1 MLGVHIADVS
11 HYVRPGSALDL
22 EAWERGTSVY
32 FADQVVP
39 MLPRELSNGICSLN
53 PRVDRLALSCVMT
66 LTPEGEV
73 VDHTIAK
80 SVIRTTE
87 RMTYEDCNALLS
99 HSDPALA
106 ERYARILPML
116 EDMAALSRVLEGRR
130 RRRGAWSWTPG
141 RAMWCATRAARR
153 WTWCSARRGSARG
166 SSSPSCWQPTSAW
179 PSI

>member
-1 MLGVHIADVS
+1 M
-11 HYVRPGSALDL
+11 
-22 EAWERGTSVY
+22 
-32 FADQVVP
+32 
-39 MLPRELSNGICSLN
+39 
-53 PRVDRLALSCVMT
+53 
-66 LTPEGEV
+66 

-87 RMTYEDCNALLS
+87 RMTYEDCNALLA

-130 RRRGAWSWTPG
+130 RRRGALELDTRESYVVCDESGHAGG
-141 RAMWCATRAARR
+141 RGAPHAGAQ
-153 WTWCSARRGSARG
+153 RGAHRVLHAG
-166 SSSPSCWQPTSAW
+166 RPTSAW

>member
-1 MLGVHIADVS
+1 
-11 HYVRPGSALDL
+11 
-22 EAWERGTSVY
+22 
-32 FADQVVP
+32 

-87 RMTYEDCNALLS
+87 RMTYEDCNALLA

-130 RRRGAWSWTPG
+130 RRRGALELTPG

-166 SSSPSCWQPTSAW
+166 LSSPSCWRPTSAW